1 MRKCIERRLELPL
14 CRQWRKGTPGEVSF
28 LIPKEKKIKQ
38 ILGLKQRLW
47 LKQFGQKW
55 HGRGRELGAEFETTM
70 LTWRKE
76 TQTLGCKVSNGGPD
90 GQCPEEWIKCRADVY
105 CWHECCHVKRPQCL
119 RPTGIARPTSGW
131 NTDGDCVK
139 VSGTAF
145 SSGMTTV
152 LDCYPA
158 ETSYQD

>member
-1 MRKCIERRLELPL
+1 MHRAEAGATTLQAVKKRDSWRSFRFDPKGEGNKTDTGVKTKVVIKTIWSEVTRKMERAGS
-14 CRQWRKGTPGEVSF
+14 WVWDNHVDMT
-28 LIPKEKKIKQ
+28 
-38 ILGLKQRLW
+38 QR
-47 LKQFGQKW
+47 
-55 HGRGRELGAEFETTM
+55 
-70 LTWRKE
+70 

-90 GQCPEEWIKCRADVY
+90 GQCPEERIKSRADVY
-105 CWHECCHVKRPQCL
+105 CLHECCHVKRPQCL
-119 RPTGIARPTSGW
+119 RPTGIARPTPGR